1 MEYKII
7 DYTFNLDKKTLIFFN
22 SSKNAFDLTT
32 DDFFSIDD
40 IISKED
46 GDKIKFSNL
55 TIYKYKK
62 AEKTYDFSD
71 IKNKWTSFDIL
82 VEVVYKKHDR
92 LKYNNVI
99 PRETESVKVMT
110 YDYVDFIEESNLQD
124 FGDEKRL
131 NKFETLIIKPKKVI
145 VTKIDKSGGL
155 IDIINQFK
163 RDKKLDELGI

>member
-1 MEYKII
+1 MKYKII

-22 SSKNAFDLTT
+22 SSKNAIDLTT

-46 GDKIKFSNL
+46 GDKIKFINL

-62 AEKTYDFSD
+62 AEETYDFSD
-71 IKNKWTSFDIL
+71 IKNKWASFDIL

-145 VTKIDKSGGL
+145 VTKIDKSSGL